1 MFEQVLTIVLTAV
14 IVALWFEVKTLKD
27 KHEDKNNEC

>member
-14 IVALWFEVKTLKD
+14 IVALWFEVKALKD
-27 KHEDKNNEC
+27 KYEDKTQ